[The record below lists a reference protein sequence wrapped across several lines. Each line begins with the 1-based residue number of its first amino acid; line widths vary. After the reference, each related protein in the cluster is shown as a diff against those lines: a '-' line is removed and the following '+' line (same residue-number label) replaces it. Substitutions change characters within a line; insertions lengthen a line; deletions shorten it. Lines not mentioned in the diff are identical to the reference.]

1 MSRRQLTPRGR
12 ERRRQ
17 LIDHATGLFAR
28 QGYDPT
34 SVADIVNGVGV
45 GKGVFYW
52 YFDSK
57 EALLHEIL
65 VESQNRLRRFQRSAI
80 ADEPDPMRRIEAG
93 IRAAIIWQAD
103 HAEVVALARFA
114 AGEPRFAS
122 TLRRVHD
129 VAVADLVA
137 HLKEAIVAGQIV
149 DHDPHLLARSV
160 VGVTNSLSALLH
172 RDDAPTT
179 EELAEVAVRF
189 CFHGV
194 KAS

>member
-1 MSRRQLTPRGR
+1 MSSRQLTPRGR

-17 LIDHATGLFAR
+17 LIDYAIDLFAR

-34 SVADIVNGVGV
+34 SVSEIVNGVGV

-52 YFDSK
+52 YFDGK
-57 EALLHEIL
+57 EALLREIL
-65 VESQNRLRRFQRSAI
+65 VESQNRMRRFQRHAI
-80 ADEPDPMRRIEAG
+80 ADEPDPIRRIETG
-93 IRAAIIWQAD
+93 IRAAITWQAD

-114 AGEPRFAS
+114 AGEPRFAAA
-122 TLRRVHD
+122 LRQVHD
-129 VAVADLVA
+129 VAVADLID

-149 DHDPHLLARSV
+149 ELDPHLLARSV

-179 EELAEVAVRF
+179 DELAEVAVRF
-189 CFHGV
+189 CFYGIRV
-194 KAS
+194 S